1 MIANFTPR
9 FNTLV
14 EIFEHS
20 TIEFR
25 DRPLF
30 GVKREDSWVW
40 MSYGAFG
47 EEVDR
52 VRTGLAGL
60 GVVEG
65 DVVGIISDNR
75 PEWAIAAYAAYG
87 LGAAVVPMYEAQADD
102 NWQYILGDSG
112 AKAVF
117 VASQDIQKRV
127 EAFQKDLPALEYI
140 ISFTSGV
147 LVDEFSFATL
157 GADASDVTPPADVE
171 SGDIAGF
178 VYTSGTTGKPK
189 GVLLTHGNLA
199 NNVSAVTDVFPLEL
213 DDRTLSFLPWAHAFG
228 QTVELHTV
236 FAVGCSTAF
245 AESTHK
251 IVANLAEVAPTML
264 VSVPRIFTRI
274 YDGVKKK
281 VAEDGGVKERVFNA
295 AIANAH
301 KRQELAAEGKSSRL
315 ANLQHSIF
323 DRVVFSQ
330 VRERFGGNLKYA
342 ISGGAA
348 IPVEVAQFID
358 ALGMKVYEGYGLSET
373 SPIVTA
379 NWPGTR
385 KIGSVGK
392 PVPGVWV
399 EIDDIATRDEGV
411 GEIIV
416 HGHCVMQGY
425 HNLPEENEAVFT
437 ENGGFRTGDLGRLD
451 DEGFLFIVGRI
462 KEQYKLANG
471 KYVVPTIIEEK
482 IGLSPYIVNA
492 MVYGDGRPF
501 NVALVVLD
509 TAAVQAWAVQQ
520 GLELQDGKLV
530 HNSDVLELIGAEIR
544 TQTEGIPHY
553 ERIREFALLGEDFTT
568 ENGML
573 TPTLKV
579 KRRVVLD
586 RYNDELETLYQ

>member
-60 GVVEG
+60 GVVKG

-140 ISFTSGV
+140 IPFTSGA

-157 GADASDVTPPADVE
+157 GADASDVTPVADVE
-171 SGDIAGF
+171 FGDIAGF

-281 VAEDGGVKERVFNA
+281 VAEDGGVKERVFKA

-301 KRQELAAEGKSSRL
+301 KRQELAAEGKASRL

-373 SPIVTA
+373 SPVLTV
-379 NWPGTR
+379 NNPDSVKLGT
-385 KIGSVGK
+385 VGRA
-392 PVPGVWV
+392 
-399 EIDDIATRDEGV
+399 IEGV
-411 GEIIV
+411 TLKIAEDGEILAKGPNI
-416 HGHCVMQGY
+416 MKGY
-425 HNLPEENEAVFT
+425 HNLPEATAETIDADGWFH
-437 ENGGFRTGDLGRLD
+437 TGDIGEID
-451 DEGFLFIVGRI
+451 EEGFLKITDRK
-462 KEQYKLANG
+462 KE
-471 KYVVPTIIEEK
+471 I
-482 IGLSPYIVNA
+482 IVNA
-492 MVYGDGRPF
+492 YGK
-501 NVALVVLD
+501 NVAPAPIEGALKSSRFIEQAVVIGDRRKFLAALLVPDFEALTTWASGRGIGTD
-509 TAAVQAWAVQQ
+509 DRQALIGEQPVQ
-520 GLELQDGKLV
+520 
-530 HNSDVLELIGAEIR
+530 ELIAAEVARIN
-544 TQTEGIPHY
+544 QELAGYEQIVAWQLLPTEWTI
-553 ERIREFALLGEDFTT
+553 ESGE
-568 ENGML
+568 L
-573 TPTLKV
+573 TPTQKV
-579 KRRVVLD
+579 KRRIINKKYGDVIE
-586 RYNDELETLYQ
+586 ELYGRFNA